1 MKKIITL
8 LALMLC
14 VFATAQENLDGEY
27 MYIFHSNKNIERIS
41 IAEIDSV
48 TFAEPEQIA
57 YVGLPKVYIVTPEGV
72 GITSKTEWL
81 ENCSVRIVD
90 ECGVENLNATAS
102 VKGRGNTTWNVYPK
116 KPYAIKLESKS
127 VVLGMPRHKR
137 WVLLANWMDRTLLR
151 NDVSFEMA
159 RRIMD
164 WAPRGRFVEL
174 YLNGEHQGNYYL
186 CEQIKVDK
194 NRVDIDELK
203 ENSDFTD
210 KSQITGGYILEY
222 DQNGPYDEI
231 NYFYSQVQN
240 YPVTIKEPDEE
251 VITSWE
257 HPGYLYI
264 QGFVN
269 DLEQLFE
276 ADKGNL
282 QRWSEIEELIDVR
295 SYIDWWLVHELAY
308 NGEAMHPKSC
318 YMYKA
323 RNGKLYAGPVWDF
336 DYGTFSPNSNRLLL
350 LSLLYYKYLFQ
361 YPEFKLAVK
370 KRWAEVDDTLADVDG
385 YILKQ
390 AELIRASNEVN
401 ISKWPITQFINRDEK
416 MAFDDAN
423 ENMRAVLKNRIKI
436 VGDYISSLN

>member
-1 MKKIITL
+1 MF
-8 LALMLC
+8 ALMLC
-14 VFATAQENLDGEY
+14 AFATAQENVDGEY
-27 MYIFHSNKNIERIS
+27 MYIFRSNESVERIP
-41 IAEIDSV
+41 ITEIDSV
-48 TFAEPEQIA
+48 TFVDSSQLADF
-57 YVGLPKVYIVTPEGV
+57 GLPKVYIVTPEGV
-72 GITSKTEWL
+72 GITSKTVWL

-116 KPYAIKLESKS
+116 KPYTIKLESKS

-222 DQNGPYDEI
+222 DKNGPNDEI

-276 ADKGNL
+276 ADKDAL
-282 QRWSEIEELIDVR
+282 ARWDEIAALIDVT

-308 NGEAMHPKSC
+308 NGEANHPKSC

-323 RNGKLYAGPVWDF
+323 RNGKLYAGSVWDF
-336 DYGTFSPNSNRLLL
+336 DYGTFSPNSNRLILI
-350 LSLLYYKYLFQ
+350 SSLYYKYLFK

-370 KRWAEVDDTLADVDG
+370 KRWAEVDDTLADVEN
-385 YILKQ
+385 YILEQ

-401 ISKWPITQFINRDEK
+401 ISKWPITQFINHDEK
-416 MAFDDAN
+416 MAFDDAI